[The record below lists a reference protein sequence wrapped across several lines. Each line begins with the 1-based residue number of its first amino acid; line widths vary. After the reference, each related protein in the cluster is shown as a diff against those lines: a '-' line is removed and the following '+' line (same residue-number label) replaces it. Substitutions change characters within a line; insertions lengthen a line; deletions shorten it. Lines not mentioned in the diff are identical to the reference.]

1 MVLSHCENAKK
12 LGFVAPLLFSY
23 APGKANRG
31 DSCTL
36 GTRGGAAIAMAALG
50 QAVRGRERCNKL
62 VFSAFERFVR
72 FSYHPQLESASN
84 VEYFVSSMMTHCQNS
99 SKFIDLKV
107 YHSI

>member
-62 VFSAFERFVR
+62 VFSAFKRFV
-72 FSYHPQLESASN
+72 SHSCHLQLESALRN
-84 VEYFVSSMMTHCQNS
+84 VASGSDNITK
-99 SKFIDLKV
+99 SKYK
-107 YHSI
+107 

>member
-50 QAVRGRERCNKL
+50 QAVRGRGRCNKL

-72 FSYHPQLESASN
+72 FSYIALFFEGVRFEVTSADSLIQGSG
-84 VEYFVSSMMTHCQNS
+84 VHVG
-99 SKFIDLKV
+99 
-107 YHSI
+107 